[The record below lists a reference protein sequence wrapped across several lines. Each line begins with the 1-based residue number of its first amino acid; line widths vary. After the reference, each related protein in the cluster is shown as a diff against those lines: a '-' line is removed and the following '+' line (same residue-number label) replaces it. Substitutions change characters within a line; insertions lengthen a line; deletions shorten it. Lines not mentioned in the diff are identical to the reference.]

1 MLTGFNNWREN
12 FGLFFTR
19 FVYFSPS
26 SHSSDVEEMDEDV
39 ESDISEEFDADGEET
54 KSSFE
59 Q

>member
-1 MLTGFNNWREN
+1 
-12 FGLFFTR
+12 
-19 FVYFSPS
+19 VYFSPS